1 MSVHFGGICFFDTD
15 TEFVSFAFR
24 GNRKDSPSSRTLSRI
39 CCRSS
44 VSEIKTVSPA
54 YLMLFTLR
62 PFITTPFSSLIF
74 LKNYLYTLKLIK
86 DLPKPSLDL
95 RPTSR
100 PFSTHGRISF
110 PVEISY
116 PSQLLSVVIW
126 DGKQSLRAEPC
137 RRPLK
142 SVKQSIDSSKA

>member
-54 YLMLFTLR
+54 HLMLFTLR

-86 DLPKPSLDL
+86 HSCRSPLLIFGQPVVHFPLSWQDFVPSRDFLSL
-95 RPTSR
+95 AA
-100 PFSTHGRISF
+100 SF
-110 PVEISY
+110 
-116 PSQLLSVVIW
+116 
-126 DGKQSLRAEPC
+126 
-137 RRPLK
+137 RRHLGWETVA
-142 SVKQSIDSSKA
+142 SC